1 MSKRSG
7 KNIIRNQSVNIDQSP
22 ISINPQSQNTKTA
35 KKATAAFIGSYNYM
49 QPGRSTQYDIGTD
62 NYNGLTDIPVYIAL
76 MNEKNGGCLYFPT
89 NLKQKYS
96 YYRYFYRADAYVGA
110 AIDLHTDLPMS
121 KLSLKMPPMVNQKRR
136 QYIKKK
142 YQHMVQSLDLYSKLR
157 DILFQFW
164 LIGNCYCY
172 LQYNPKIK
180 QFDKLVILPPQDCNV
195 TNYPFSNQSVIAY
208 NQQQIIQL
216 VKRLK
221 SLSSD
226 YSGVSAYLNDD
237 IYTSTLSQMDKRILQ
252 NIPQQL
258 LQHVFKNQTILFD
271 TDPYAGG
278 SLGSFAF
285 IVTRR
290 KHSYATLG
298 ASLLQRVFVPLM
310 QKVHYTYTQWALASR
325 NMTPRNKLT
334 APQINPQ
341 QLDQLRQQFDASM
354 NMPQYA
360 IVTNYD
366 WNWQIIGADN
376 RLIDLGR
383 QYQVIQ
389 NQIFAGLGVTRQILS
404 GQGMYSS
411 GHINVQIMNARYL
424 LVRDQ
429 FKKMVQ
435 DKIFKPIA
443 EQNGF
448 YDVDQDGFK
457 HYYYPKLSFE
467 RLSIIDNDQNFDKL
481 FQLYQ
486 KGSLPIGY
494 IYEILNIDEEQATQ
508 KLKKD
513 MFTVKDS
520 TFNEMIRQSYSRIGD
535 NLIQNSNLDQ
545 LLAQNLF
552 VNGKQVQFK
561 KAQDGEG
568 GGDSDNPFDLGDDSS
583 SDDSGSDNPFD
594 LGDDSSQDSS
604 SQQQNDNPFDLEEQE
619 QKKDKTQDKVEN
631 NLVELSDQDFEQF
644 LKTQQ
649 LVVQDQDIKQF
660 LKMQNKYVVKNKQI
674 KQFLNDYFLRPTNK
688 DVDAFIGLIDNQLH
702 PTNKMFE
709 NFLETLNIQ
718 RPTNK
723 QVEQFL
729 KMFFLKPTN
738 KQIEQFLKRYGKY
751 QVSDQQMQ
759 EFLQKNNEEQN
770 QVVSDQ
776 DIQQFIE
783 SQQSENVDLN
793 DVDNFQLSN
802 ENKFKL

>member
-1 MSKRSG
+1 MNKMNG
-7 KNIIRNQSVNIDQSP
+7 KNKVKQLKIDLQKD
-22 ISINPQSQNTKTA
+22 NNVKNAKTI
-35 KKATAAFIGSYNYM
+35 TSAFIGSYNYM

-96 YYRYFYRADAYVGA
+96 YYRYFYRTQPYVGA

-121 KLSLKMPPMVNQKRR
+121 KLSLKMPAMANEKRR
-136 QYIKKK
+136 QFIKKK
-142 YQHMVQSLDLYSKLR
+142 YQHMVETLDLYSKLR

-164 LIGNCYCY
+164 LIGTCYCY
-172 LQYNPKIK
+172 LQYNSKTK

-195 TNYPFSNQSVIAY
+195 TNYPFSNQSLIAY

-226 YSGVSAYLNDD
+226 YSGLQAYLNDD
-237 IYTSTLSQMDKRILQ
+237 IYSNSLSDMDRRILQ

-258 LQHVFKNQTILFD
+258 LEHVFKNETILFD

-278 SLGSFAF
+278 EIGSFAF
-285 IVTRR
+285 VVNRR

-341 QLDQLRQQFDASM
+341 QLDELRQQFDASM

-366 WNWQIIGADN
+366 WNWQIVGADN

-411 GHINVQIMNARYL
+411 GHINVEIMNARYL
-424 LVRDQ
+424 LVRDT

-448 YDVDQDGFK
+448 YDIDSDGFK

-486 KGSLPIGY
+486 KGSLPVGY
-494 IYEILNIDEEQATQ
+494 IYEILNIDEEQATE
-508 KLKKD
+508 KLKQD

-520 TFNEMIRQSYSRIGD
+520 TFNQMIRQTYSRVGD
-535 NLIQNSNLDQ
+535 DIVDKTNIHD
-545 LLAQNLF
+545 LLAKSIF
-552 VNGKQVQFK
+552 VNGQRL
-561 KAQDGEG
+561 KATQTEEQQ
-568 GGDSDNPFDLGDDSS
+568 SNQMENPFDVDKEEDDLV
-583 SDDSGSDNPFD
+583 N
-594 LGDDSSQDSS
+594 
-604 SQQQNDNPFDLEEQE
+604 
-619 QKKDKTQDKVEN
+619 N
-631 NLVELSDQDFEQF
+631 NLVQVNDQDFEQF

-649 LVVQDQDIKQF
+649 IVVQDQDIKQF
-660 LKMQNKYVVKNKQI
+660 LKQQNKYIVKNKDI
-674 KQFLNDYFLRPTNK
+674 KQFLKQHFLKPSNTDINNF
-688 DVDAFIGLIDNQLH
+688 VDLNSDILQ

-709 NFLETLNIQ
+709 NFLQTLNIVK
-718 RPTNK
+718 PTNK
-723 QVEQFL
+723 DVQQFM
-729 KMFFLKPTN
+729 KIFFLKPTN
-738 KQIEQFLKRYGKY
+738 SQIMQFLKRYGYY
-751 QVSDQQMQ
+751 QI
-759 EFLQKNNEEQN
+759 
-770 QVVSDQ
+770 SDQ
-776 DIQQFIE
+776 DIQEFLNQKKEVEDIQKITDQDIQEFLN
-783 SQQSENVDLN
+783 SKDGQLLDNN
-793 DVDNFQLSN
+793 DVNNFQLNS
-802 ENKFKL
+802 EPKFKI

>member
-1 MSKRSG
+1 MAKRSG
-7 KNIIRNQSVNIDQSP
+7 KNIVRNKSFNIDQIP
-22 ISINPQSQNTKTA
+22 ISTNPQNQNNKTA

-121 KLSLKMPPMVNQKRR
+121 KLSLKMPPMANEKRR

-142 YQHMVQSLDLYSKLR
+142 YQHMVDTLDLYSKLR
-157 DILFQFW
+157 DILFEFW
-164 LIGNCYCY
+164 LIGTCYCY

-221 SLSSD
+221 ALSSD

-298 ASLLQRVFVPLM
+298 ASLLQRIFVPLM
-310 QKVHYTYTQWALASR
+310 QKVHYTFTQWALASR

-404 GQGMYSS
+404 GQGMYST
-411 GHINVQIMNARYL
+411 GHINVEIMNARYL
-424 LVRDQ
+424 LVRDN

-435 DKIFKPIA
+435 EKIFRPIA

-448 YDVDQDGFK
+448 YDIDQDGFK

-494 IYEILNIDEEQATQ
+494 IYQILNIDEQQATQ

-552 VNGKQVQFK
+552 VSGKQVK
-561 KAQDGEG
+561 YNKAQDGE
-568 GGDSDNPFDLGDDSS
+568 GGDSDNPFDLGGDS
-583 SDDSGSDNPFD
+583 DSGEDSNPFD
-594 LGDDSSQDSS
+594 LGG
-604 SQQQNDNPFDLEEQE
+604 QE
-619 QKKDKTQDKVEN
+619 QSKQEENNDPFGIEQQDDKKEENGKQNEKVQN
-631 NLVELSDQDFEQF
+631 NLVQLNDQDFEEF
-644 LKTQQ
+644 LKTQE
-649 LVVQDQDIKQF
+649 LVVQDDDIKQF

-688 DVDAFIGLIDNQLH
+688 DIDAFVGLIDNQLH
-702 PTNKMFE
+702 PTNKMFQ
-709 NFLETLNIQ
+709 NFLDTLNIE

-738 KQIEQFLKRYGKY
+738 KQIQQFLKRYGKY
-751 QVSDQQMQ
+751 QVTDEQIEQYINNTETNDQ
-759 EFLQKNNEEQN
+759 NI
-770 QVVSDQ
+770 VTDQ
-776 DIQQFIE
+776 DIQQFIQ
-783 SQQSENVDLN
+783 SQEGEEVDLN
-793 DVDNFQLSN
+793 DVDNFQLN
-802 ENKFKL
+802 TERKFKL

>member
-1 MSKRSG
+1 MAKRSG
-7 KNIIRNQSVNIDQSP
+7 KNIVRNKSFNIDQIP
-22 ISINPQSQNTKTA
+22 ISTNPQNQNNKTA

-121 KLSLKMPPMVNQKRR
+121 KLSLKMPPMANEKRR

-142 YQHMVQSLDLYSKLR
+142 YQHMVDTLDLYSKLR
-157 DILFQFW
+157 DILFEFW
-164 LIGNCYCY
+164 LIGTCYCY

-221 SLSSD
+221 ALSSD

-298 ASLLQRVFVPLM
+298 ASLLQRIFVPLM
-310 QKVHYTYTQWALASR
+310 QKVHYTFTQWALASR

-404 GQGMYSS
+404 GQGMYST
-411 GHINVQIMNARYL
+411 GHINVEIMNARYL
-424 LVRDQ
+424 LVRDN

-435 DKIFKPIA
+435 EKIFRPIA
-443 EQNGF
+443 QQNGF
-448 YDVDQDGFK
+448 YDIDQDGFK

-494 IYEILNIDEEQATQ
+494 IYQILNIDEQQATQ

-552 VNGKQVQFK
+552 VSGKQVK
-561 KAQDGEG
+561 YNKAQDGE
-568 GGDSDNPFDLGDDSS
+568 GGDSDNPFDLGGDDSDS
-583 SDDSGSDNPFD
+583 SEDSNPFD
-594 LGDDSSQDSS
+594 LGG
-604 SQQQNDNPFDLEEQE
+604 QE
-619 QKKDKTQDKVEN
+619 QAKQEENNDPFGIEQQGDKKQNEKDKQNEKVQN
-631 NLVELSDQDFEQF
+631 NLVQLNDQDFEEF
-644 LKTQQ
+644 LKTQE
-649 LVVQDQDIKQF
+649 LVVQDDDIKQF

-688 DVDAFIGLIDNQLH
+688 DIDAFVGLIDNQLH
-702 PTNKMFE
+702 PTNKMFQ
-709 NFLETLNIQ
+709 NFLDTLNIE

-738 KQIEQFLKRYGKY
+738 KQIQQFLKRYGKY
-751 QVSDQQMQ
+751 QVTDEQIEEYINNTETNDQ
-759 EFLQKNNEEQN
+759 NI
-770 QVVSDQ
+770 VTDQ
-776 DIQQFIE
+776 DIQQFIQ
-783 SQQSENVDLN
+783 SQEGEKVDLN
-793 DVDNFQLSN
+793 DVDNFQLN
-802 ENKFKL
+802 TERKFKL

>member
-1 MSKRSG
+1 MAKRSG
-7 KNIIRNQSVNIDQSP
+7 KNIVRNKSFNIDQIPTST
-22 ISINPQSQNTKTA
+22 NPQNQNNKTA

-121 KLSLKMPPMVNQKRR
+121 KLSLKMPPMANEKRR

-142 YQHMVQSLDLYSKLR
+142 YQHMVDTLDLYSKLR
-157 DILFQFW
+157 DILFEFW
-164 LIGNCYCY
+164 LIGTCYCY

-221 SLSSD
+221 ALSSD

-298 ASLLQRVFVPLM
+298 ASLLQRIFVPLM
-310 QKVHYTYTQWALASR
+310 QKVHYTFTQWALASR

-404 GQGMYSS
+404 GQGMYST
-411 GHINVQIMNARYL
+411 GHINVEIMNARYL
-424 LVRDQ
+424 LVRDN

-435 DKIFKPIA
+435 EKIFRPIA
-443 EQNGF
+443 QQNGF
-448 YDVDQDGFK
+448 YDIDQDGFK

-494 IYEILNIDEEQATQ
+494 IYQILNIDEQQATQ

-552 VNGKQVQFK
+552 VSGKQVKYK
-561 KAQDGEG
+561 KAQDGE
-568 GGDSDNPFDLGDDSS
+568 GGDSDNPFDLGGDGSDSS
-583 SDDSGSDNPFD
+583 EDSNPFD
-594 LGDDSSQDSS
+594 LGDQEQTKQEENS
-604 SQQQNDNPFDLEEQE
+604 NPFDLEQQDNKKEE
-619 QKKDKTQDKVEN
+619 KDKQNEKVQN
-631 NLVELSDQDFEQF
+631 NLVQLNDQDFEEF
-644 LKTQQ
+644 LKTQE
-649 LVVQDQDIKQF
+649 LVVQDDDIKQF
-660 LKMQNKYVVKNKQI
+660 LKMQNKYIVKNKQI

-688 DVDAFIGLIDNQLH
+688 DIDAFIGLIDNQLH
-702 PTNKMFE
+702 PTNKMFQ
-709 NFLETLNIQ
+709 NFLDTLNIE

-738 KQIEQFLKRYGKY
+738 KQIQQFLKRYGKY
-751 QVSDQQMQ
+751 QVTDEQIEQYINNTETNDQ
-759 EFLQKNNEEQN
+759 NI
-770 QVVSDQ
+770 VTDQ
-776 DIQQFIE
+776 DIQQFIQ
-783 SQQSENVDLN
+783 SQEGEEVDLN
-793 DVDNFQLSN
+793 DVDNFQLN
-802 ENKFKL
+802 TERKFKL

>member
-1 MSKRSG
+1 MNKMNG
-7 KNIIRNQSVNIDQSP
+7 KNKVKQLKIDLQKD
-22 ISINPQSQNTKTA
+22 NNVKNAKTI
-35 KKATAAFIGSYNYM
+35 TSAFIGSYNYM

-96 YYRYFYRADAYVGA
+96 YYRYFYRTQPYVGA

-121 KLSLKMPPMVNQKRR
+121 KLSLKMPAMANEKRR
-136 QYIKKK
+136 QFIKKK
-142 YQHMVQSLDLYSKLR
+142 YQHMVETLDLYSKLR

-164 LIGNCYCY
+164 LIGTCYCY
-172 LQYNPKIK
+172 LQYNSKTK

-195 TNYPFSNQSVIAY
+195 TNYPFSNQSLIAY

-226 YSGVSAYLNDD
+226 YSGLQAYLNDD
-237 IYTSTLSQMDKRILQ
+237 IYSNSLSDMDRRILQ

-258 LQHVFKNQTILFD
+258 LEHVFKNETILFD

-278 SLGSFAF
+278 EIGSFAF
-285 IVTRR
+285 VVNRR

-341 QLDQLRQQFDASM
+341 QLDELRQQFDASM

-366 WNWQIIGADN
+366 WNWQIVGADN

-411 GHINVQIMNARYL
+411 GHINVEIMNARYL
-424 LVRDQ
+424 LVRDT

-448 YDVDQDGFK
+448 YDIDSDGFK

-486 KGSLPIGY
+486 KGSLPVGY
-494 IYEILNIDEEQATQ
+494 IYEILNIDEEQATE
-508 KLKKD
+508 KLKQD

-520 TFNEMIRQSYSRIGD
+520 TFNQMIRQTYSRVGD
-535 NLIQNSNLDQ
+535 DIVDKTNIHD
-545 LLAQNLF
+545 LLAKSIF
-552 VNGKQVQFK
+552 VNGQRL
-561 KAQDGEG
+561 KATQTEEQQ
-568 GGDSDNPFDLGDDSS
+568 SNQMENPFDVDKEEQQSNQME
-583 SDDSGSDNPFD
+583 NPFD
-594 LGDDSSQDSS
+594 VDKEEDDLV
-604 SQQQNDNPFDLEEQE
+604 N
-619 QKKDKTQDKVEN
+619 N
-631 NLVELSDQDFEQF
+631 NLVQVNDQDFEQF

-649 LVVQDQDIKQF
+649 IVVQDQDIKQF
-660 LKMQNKYVVKNKQI
+660 LKQQNKYIVKNKDI
-674 KQFLNDYFLRPTNK
+674 KQFLKQHFLKPSNTDINNF
-688 DVDAFIGLIDNQLH
+688 VDLNSDILQ

-709 NFLETLNIQ
+709 NFLQTLNIVK
-718 RPTNK
+718 PTNK
-723 QVEQFL
+723 DVQQFM
-729 KMFFLKPTN
+729 KIFFLKPTN
-738 KQIEQFLKRYGKY
+738 SQIMQFLKRYGYY
-751 QVSDQQMQ
+751 QI
-759 EFLQKNNEEQN
+759 
-770 QVVSDQ
+770 SDQ
-776 DIQQFIE
+776 DIQEFLNQKKEVEDIQKITDQDIQEFLN
-783 SQQSENVDLN
+783 SKDGQLLDNN
-793 DVDNFQLSN
+793 DVNNFQLNS
-802 ENKFKL
+802 EPKFKI